1 MKKIRKMKLPVYLLL
16 LLAAACTAPAPA
28 PVSEVKSAIYEGV
41 EFEMPMV
48 VEPTFADLSVSI
60 VEHGAI
66 SDGQTLNSQAFADAI
81 AEVAGKGGGRV
92 VVPRG
97 IWLTGPIIL
106 KSNINLHLEAGA
118 LVIFSKNKDLYPLI
132 ETSFEGL
139 NTVRCLSPIY
149 GKDLENIAITGDGV
163 IDGSGDAWR
172 FVKRSKMT
180 DSQWEDL
187 VNSGGIVDESG
198 KNWFPS
204 ESFKKGF
211 EMSDMNVPD
220 QFTTMDEFEEI
231 KDFLRPVMVSL
242 VSCKNV
248 LLDGPVFQNSPAWN
262 IHPLMCENLTVRNID
277 VRNPWYSQNGDGLDI
292 ESCKNTVLYNS
303 RFDVGDDAICVK
315 SGKDKDGRDRGI
327 PNENLIVK
335 NCIVY
340 HGHGGVTVGSEMSGG
355 VKNMHVSGCTF
366 IGTDVGLRFKSTRGR
381 GGVVEGIYI
390 SDIDMIDIP
399 TNAISFNLYYGGLSV
414 SEMLEQQDGN
424 QGEAEMMEVTEETP
438 QFKDISIKNVTVKGA
453 LQAIYLQGLPEMN
466 LENIRL
472 ENLVM
477 EAENGLFCMDANG
490 VVINNIELKTTKF
503 PAVDFY
509 NAQNVSIKNLAVETG
524 GQPVISVNGSKTEKV
539 DITLRSGE
547 TSDDVLSL
555 GAMVNPDE
563 VKVSNQ

>member
-1 MKKIRKMKLPVYLLL
+1 MKRTGKMKLPVYLLIL
-16 LLAAACTAPAPA
+16 IAVACNTTT
-28 PVSEVKSAIYEGV
+28 PVPEVTNDIYEGI
-41 EFEMPMV
+41 EFEMPKV

-60 VEHGAI
+60 VDHGAI
-66 SDGQTLNSQAFADAI
+66 GDGQTLNSEAFADAI
-81 AEVAGKGGGRV
+81 NEVAEKGGGRV

-118 LVIFSKNKDLYPLI
+118 LVLFSKNKDLYPLI

-149 GKDLENIAITGDGV
+149 GKDLENIAITGEGV

-172 FVKRSKMT
+172 QVKRSKMT
-180 DSQWEDL
+180 DAQWKKL
-187 VNSGGIVDESG
+187 VASGGIVNESG
-198 KNWFPS
+198 TSWFPS

-211 EMSDMNVPD
+211 EMSDMNVPT
-220 QFTTMDEFEEI
+220 QFTSMEEFEEI

-242 VSCKNV
+242 VSCNKV

-277 VRNPWYSQNGDGLDI
+277 VRNPWYSQNGDGIDI
-292 ESCKNTVLYNS
+292 ESCRNTVLYDS
-303 RFDVGDDAICVK
+303 RFDVGDDAICIK
-315 SGKDKDGRDRGI
+315 SGKDQDGRDRGI
-327 PNENLIVK
+327 PTENLIIK

-366 IGTDVGLRFKSTRGR
+366 MGTDVGLRFKSTRGR

-390 SDIDMIDIP
+390 SDIDMTDIP

-414 SEMLEQQDGN
+414 SEMLEQQAQNDG
-424 QGEAEMMEVTEETP
+424 ESEMMEVTEETP

-453 LQAIYLQGLPEMN
+453 KQAIYLQGLPEMN
-466 LENIRL
+466 LENVLL

-490 VVINNIELKTTKF
+490 VRVNNLKLKTSKF
-503 PAVDFY
+503 PAVNFY
-509 NAQNVSIKNLAVETG
+509 NAQNVSIKDLAVETG
-524 GQPVISVNGSKTEKV
+524 GHPIISVNGSKTKNV
-539 DITLRSGE
+539 DI
-547 TSDDVLSL
+547 VLST
-555 GAMVNPDE
+555 GDVSDE
-563 VKVSNQ
+563 MLLLNENVDSEAVKVTQQ

>member
-1 MKKIRKMKLPVYLLL
+1 MKRIGKMKLPVYLLML
-16 LLAAACTAPAPA
+16 VAMACHATMPAP
-28 PVSEVKSAIYEGV
+28 EVTNDIYEGI
-41 EFEMPMV
+41 EFEMPKV
-48 VEPTFADLSVSI
+48 VEPTFTDLSVSI
-60 VEHGAI
+60 VEHGAV

-81 AEVAGKGGGRV
+81 SEVAEKGGGSV
-92 VVPRG
+92 LVPRG
-97 IWLTGPIIL
+97 IWLTGPIVL

-118 LVIFSKNKDLYPLI
+118 LVLFSTNKDLYPLI

-149 GKDLENIAITGDGV
+149 GKDLENIAITGKGV

-172 FVKRSKMT
+172 QVKRSKMT
-180 DSQWEDL
+180 ESQWKK
-187 VNSGGIVDESG
+187 VVASGGIVNESG
-198 KNWFPS
+198 TSWFPS
-204 ESFKKGF
+204 ESFRKGS
-211 EMSDMNVPD
+211 EMSDMNVPT
-220 QFTTMDEFEEI
+220 QFTTMEEFEEI

-277 VRNPWYSQNGDGLDI
+277 VRNPWYSQNGDGIDI
-292 ESCKNTVLYNS
+292 ESCKNTVLYDS
-303 RFDVGDDAICVK
+303 SFDVGDDAICVK
-315 SGKDKDGRDRGI
+315 SGKDQDGRDRGM
-327 PNENLIVK
+327 PTENLIVK

-414 SEMLEQQDGN
+414 SEMLEQQAEN
-424 QGEAEMMEVTEETP
+424 KGEAAMMEVTDEPP

-453 LQAIYLQGLPEMN
+453 RQAIYLQGLPEMN
-466 LENIRL
+466 LENVTL

-490 VVINNIELKTTKF
+490 VSVSNLKLKTTKF
-503 PAVDFY
+503 PAVNFY
-509 NAQNVSIKNLAVETG
+509 NAQNVSIKDLSVETG
-524 GQPVISVNGSKTEKV
+524 GQPVISVNGSKTKNV
-539 DITLRSGE
+539 DI
-547 TSDDVLSL
+547 VLSKDEATDDML
-555 GAMVNPDE
+555 LLNQNVNPKA
-563 VKVSNQ
+563 VKVIQQ